1 MQKVRVISY
10 AEENIVGGALRPV
23 ICIIV
28 LLGFMLNISCQPNR
42 AITSPPPD
50 ITSSPVTTSD
60 PGNAKMT
67 PSPPPPVTPQLQK
80 LIDQSR
86 QDLAQRLGI
95 NVDDISLL
103 EASSVTWPDAS
114 LGCPRE
120 GMGYAQVLTPGYLIR
135 LQAGEQE
142 YEYHAGRGMAVI
154 YCENPTPPVPGTPGD
169 I

>member
-1 MQKVRVISY
+1 
-10 AEENIVGGALRPV
+10 
-23 ICIIV
+23 
-28 LLGFMLNISCQPNR
+28 
-42 AITSPPPD
+42 
-50 ITSSPVTTSD
+50 
-60 PGNAKMT
+60 MT

-80 LIDQSR
+80 LIEQSK

-142 YEYHAGRGMAVI
+142 YEYHAGRSTDVM
-154 YCENPTPPVPGTPGD
+154 YCDNPTPPVPGTPGD
-169 I
+169 V